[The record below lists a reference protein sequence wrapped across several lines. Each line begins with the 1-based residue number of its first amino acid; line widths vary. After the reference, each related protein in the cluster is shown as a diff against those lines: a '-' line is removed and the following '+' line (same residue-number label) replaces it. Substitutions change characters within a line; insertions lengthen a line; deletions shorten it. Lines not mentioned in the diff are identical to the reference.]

1 MDLFKVLKEDH
12 EKASGLMKKIA
23 DSSENAV
30 KTREKNFEELKNEL
44 QAHTAAEEEIL
55 YPALQEHEETRA
67 IALEAIEEHRLV
79 EQLIDELDAMDV
91 SSEEW
96 TAKFTVLKE
105 NVEHH
110 VEEEEDEMFKKA
122 RKVLGKDDIEELG
135 QRFQEAKAGVH

>member
-1 MDLFKVLKEDH
+1 MDFDQLLKKDH
-12 EKASGLMKKIA
+12 EKASTLMKKIA
-23 DSSENAV
+23 DSGEGAV
-30 KTREKNFEELKNEL
+30 KTREQNFEKLKSEL

-67 IALEAIEEHRLV
+67 MALEAIEEHKLV
-79 EQLIDELDAMDV
+79 EQLLDELEAMDV

-110 VEEEEDEMFKKA
+110 VEEEEDEMFKQV
-122 RKVLGKDDIEELG
+122 RKVLGKENAEELG
-135 QRFQEAKAGVH
+135 KRLEEFKSAVH

>member
-1 MDLFKVLKEDH
+1 MDFDQLLKKDH
-12 EKASGLMKKIA
+12 EKASTLMKKIA
-23 DSSENAV
+23 DSSEGAV
-30 KTREKNFEELKNEL
+30 KTREQNFEKLKSEL

-67 IALEAIEEHRLV
+67 IALEAIEEHKLV
-79 EQLIDELDAMDV
+79 EQLLDELEAMDV

-110 VEEEEDEMFKKA
+110 VEEEEDEMFKQA
-122 RKVLGKDDIEELG
+122 RKVLGKENAEELG
-135 QRFQEAKAGVH
+135 RRLEEFKSAVH